1 MNRVVLV
8 GVGVLL
14 FFSVFLVRGCFRR
27 EQVGAGDPAKAVAE
41 RSEAFRPVES
51 RGRKSAGLGGTN
63 QGELL
68 MSVPSAAVAD
78 GDWIL
83 SSPFV
88 EPQLVVWAF
97 TNAGASV
104 SQAKGLMRTA
114 LQHLYAGAVY
124 KERIS
129 QSEVKE
135 LEEIKSVR
143 ENESYNDRD
152 KIGFMIVKA
161 KAYQVTRQRWITE
174 RDEWMEEFTSWVTS
188 LGVKDP
194 VALKND
200 LLLIQ
205 PANPPPDP
213 KPAE

>member
-1 MNRVVLV
+1 MEV
-8 GVGVLL
+8 
-14 FFSVFLVRGCFRR
+14 
-27 EQVGAGDPAKAVAE
+27 
-41 RSEAFRPVES
+41 FRPVES
-51 RGRKSAGLGGTN
+51 RGKKAAGSSETN
-63 QGELL
+63 YADLQIF
-68 MSVPSAAVAD
+68 VQSAAVAD

-83 SSPFV
+83 SFPFV

-97 TNAGASV
+97 TNAGVSV
-104 SQAKGLMRTA
+104 NQAKGLMRTT

-194 VALKND
+194 AALKND